1 MNQSFE
7 NFFPQIEKKISAYIR
22 RQGFPSS
29 DLEDLMQEI
38 RLRVWQSWHKLDPEL
53 EVLPWVY
60 TIARNERLRW
70 LSRRGKHPALNLEPA
85 TVATVPQILEQ
96 NESSLAVKEAVQNL
110 SESQREI
117 LVLKFYQNL
126 SFDETS
132 RIVNLPTS
140 TVKSQ
145 MYKILKELAG
155 RLV

>member
-22 RQGFPSS
+22 RQGFPLS
-29 DLEDLMQEI
+29 DLEDLLQEI
-38 RLRVWQSWHKLDPEL
+38 RLRVWQNWHKLNPEL

-60 TIARNERLRW
+60 TVARNERLRW
-70 LSRRGKHPALNLEPA
+70 LAKKGKNPSLVQDSLDELPI
-85 TVATVPQILEQ
+85 PQILEQ
-96 NESSLAVKEAVQNL
+96 REQSNTVKTAIQSL

-126 SFDETS
+126 SFEETAK
-132 RIVNLPTS
+132 VVGLPAS

-145 MYKILKELAG
+145 MYKILKELLG
-155 RLV
+155 RLL